1 MSQLFHTHIGDC
13 LLCVIQTGEPENME
27 RTICQI
33 LRSYTTTLS
42 PSPSKT
48 HQKSMNTN
56 ITHSFNA
63 LFVMHSKL

>member
-13 LLCVIQTGEPENME
+13 QLCVIQTCEPENME

-33 LRSYTTTLS
+33 LRAHSNTLS
-42 PSPSKT
+42 PSPSET
-48 HQKSMNTN
+48 HQKSVNTN